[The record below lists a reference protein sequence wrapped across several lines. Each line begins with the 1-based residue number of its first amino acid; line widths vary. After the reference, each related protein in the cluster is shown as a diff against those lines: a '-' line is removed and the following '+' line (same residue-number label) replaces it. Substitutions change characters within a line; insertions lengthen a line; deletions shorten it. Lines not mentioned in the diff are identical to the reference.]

1 MVLSLKREMVLDL
14 LISYLF
20 SITALIWW
28 IPVLILISAPIFI
41 YGLIKFLRKEGEQTL
56 EEAKI
61 LVREYKILIDTHL
74 LKNIKKLLLTTKE
87 GPRQVFNLFEGEI
100 YKRIIWY
107 VRLELK
113 NHIKKGDRVLDVGT
127 GQGYLAS
134 EIQKRLGA
142 KVTCVDVVNYSKVD
156 LPVVLFD
163 GINLPFANNSFDVG
177 FLSFVLHHTGVNQI
191 KLLKEAKRVC
201 KNKII
206 IYEDEAVGG
215 VGALFTAF
223 HGPAFS
229 LLNKV
234 NNGRDCVFHN
244 KRQWL
249 EIFKKLGLKVK
260 VGKSDWTIGAIAMPV
275 KQLFFVLSTS

>member
-1 MVLSLKREMVLDL
+1 MVLDL
-14 LISYLF
+14 LISYLL

-41 YGLIKFLRKEGEQTL
+41 YGLIKFLRKKGEQSL

-61 LVREYKILIDTHL
+61 LAREYKILIDTHL
-74 LKNIKKLLLTTKE
+74 LKNIKKFLLAAKE
-87 GPRQVFNLFEGEI
+87 GPRQGFNLFEEEI
-100 YKRIIWY
+100 YKRVIWY
-107 VRLELK
+107 TRKELK
-113 NHIKKGDRVLDVGT
+113 NYIKKGERVLDVGT

-163 GINLPFANNSFDVG
+163 GKHLPFGEKTFDVV
-177 FLSFVLHHTGVNQI
+177 FLSYVLHHAGTNQL
-191 KLLKEAKRVC
+191 KLLKEAKRVS
-201 KNKII
+201 KNRII
-206 IYEDEAVGG
+206 IYEDEAIGG

-234 NNGRDCVFHN
+234 ESGRDCVFHN
-244 KRQWL
+244 KKEWL

-260 VGKSDWTIGAIAMPV
+260 VAKSDWTIGAIAMPV